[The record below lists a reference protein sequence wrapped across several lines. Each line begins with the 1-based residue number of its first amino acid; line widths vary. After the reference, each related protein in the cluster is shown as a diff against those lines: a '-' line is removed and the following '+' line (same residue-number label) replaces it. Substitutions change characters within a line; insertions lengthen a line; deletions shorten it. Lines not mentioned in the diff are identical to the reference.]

1 MIVALAPH
9 LHNQEGCFVSPTK
22 PTATDDEAAKKQRV
36 FPADFDEF
44 VITTVASLGD
54 GWTVDADD
62 KPHPDLSA
70 YLIHP
75 DGRRIGIKHIWRGAA
90 VQTWALDVPIRE
102 FDNDGDAETYAESLK
117 HLTPGIRYN
126 VGVCFTN
133 NPPAA
138 TTARNIRTRLLPSF
152 GGKRP
157 TLRAFPK
164 KSSRRIAAAPEPPAA
179 TEMTTNSA
187 PSQTTDQPGPDK
199 ATTKTPARNP
209 RRTAQQAQSTA
220 KKTEPKKQPVAPRSE
235 RTTATTPKTAKT
247 NQNKVKTKS
256 QSQSAGTNTS
266 N

>member
-1 MIVALAPH
+1 M
-9 LHNQEGCFVSPTK
+9 SPTK

-36 FPADFDEF
+36 SPADFDEF

-117 HLTPGIRYN
+117 HLTPGVRYN

-157 TLRAFPK
+157 ALRAFPK

-179 TEMTTNSA
+179 AKVTTNSA
-187 PSQTTDQPGPDK
+187 PSQTTDQPEPDK
-199 ATTKTPARNP
+199 ATAKTPARNP
-209 RRTAQQAQSTA
+209 RRTAQKAQSTA
-220 KKTEPKKQPVAPRSE
+220 KKTEPKKQPVASGSKRS
-235 RTTATTPKTAKT
+235 TAKT
-247 NQNKVKTKS
+247 TNAAAAKKKS
-256 QSQSAGTNTS
+256 QPTKKPTTS
-266 N
+266 

>member
-1 MIVALAPH
+1 M
-9 LHNQEGCFVSPTK
+9 SPTK
-22 PTATDDEAAKKQRV
+22 PTATDDEATKKQRV

-75 DGRRIGIKHIWRGAA
+75 DGHRIGIKHIWRGAA

-117 HLTPGIRYN
+117 HLTPGVRYN

-157 TLRAFPK
+157 ALRAFPK
-164 KSSRRIAAAPEPPAA
+164 KRPRRTAAKPELPAA
-179 TEMTTNSA
+179 TDGTAGSA
-187 PSQTTDQPGPDK
+187 PSQASDQARPENTP
-199 ATTKTPARNP
+199 TPARNP
-209 RRTAQQAQSTA
+209 RRRAQKAQSTA
-220 KKTEPKKQPVAPRSE
+220 EKTEPRKQPMAPKSKRS
-235 RTTATTPKTAKT
+235 AAATAKAAAANGT
-247 NQNKVKTKS
+247 KAKKKS
-256 QSQSAGTNTS
+256 QPSETPTS